1 MVRNIRARG
10 DLFIVKYEFKIRD
23 HQAEI
28 KVCEML
34 VVYCKKDF
42 TLEEH

>member
-10 DLFIVKYEFKIRD
+10 DLFIAKYEFKIKD

-28 KVCEML
+28 KVSEML
-34 VVYCKKDF
+34 VVNCKKDF
-42 TLEEH
+42 TLEQH